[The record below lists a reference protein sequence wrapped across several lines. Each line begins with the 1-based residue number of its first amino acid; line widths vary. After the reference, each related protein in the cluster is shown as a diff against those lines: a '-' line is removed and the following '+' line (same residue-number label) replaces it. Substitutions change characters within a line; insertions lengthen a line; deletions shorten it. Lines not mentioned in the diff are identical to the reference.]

1 MSASG
6 WSLEQGASQAGRV
19 AVVTGAN
26 TGVGLEVARGLA
38 ILGATV
44 VLACRNTEAAAA
56 ARQDILR
63 SAPGARVDVV
73 HLDVS
78 DLASVRACAD
88 ELRAGQPVIDILVNN
103 AGVMHQTRQLTV
115 DGFEGD
121 FGTNFLGPF
130 ALTGL
135 LLDRV
140 LASEAGRII
149 AVSSKTHRSGRIAFD
164 DLQSTTSFTPARAYT
179 QSKLAQLMATYELQR
194 RLESA
199 ASPAIALAAHPGGT
213 RTSILREQPR
223 AVRWVFNSRSR
234 YVTGWFTQG
243 PSEGALPML
252 RAATDPAATG
262 GEFYGPGGRF
272 EQIGPPV
279 LVRAAGR
286 AGDTEAQQ
294 RLWAIAEALTGVT
307 YSLTRDPA

>member
-6 WSLEQGASQAGRV
+6 WSPEQGAPQAGRV

-44 VLACRNTEAAAA
+44 VLACRNTDAAAA

-63 SAPGARVDVV
+63 SAPAARVDVV
-73 HLDVS
+73 RLDVS

-88 ELRAGQPVIDILVNN
+88 ELRAGYPVIDILVNN
-103 AGVMHQTRQLTV
+103 AGVMHQTRKLTV

-135 LLDRV
+135 LLDRI
-140 LASEAGRII
+140 LASRAGRII

-164 DLQSTTSFTPARAYT
+164 DLQLTTSFTPARAYT

-194 RLESA
+194 RLESVG
-199 ASPAIALAAHPGGT
+199 SPAIALAAHPGGA
-213 RTSILREQPR
+213 RTSILREQSR

-243 PSEGALPML
+243 PAEGALPML

-262 GEFYGPGGRF
+262 GQFYGPGGRF

-286 AGDTEAQQ
+286 AGDADAQR
-294 RLWAIAEALTGVT
+294 RLWTVAEALTGVT

>member
-1 MSASG
+1 VSATAWTLAKGSP
-6 WSLEQGASQAGRV
+6 QHGRT

-38 ILGATV
+38 GLGATV
-44 VLACRNTEAAAA
+44 VLACRNRDAADA
-56 ARQDILR
+56 ARHDILR
-63 SAPGARVDVV
+63 TAPDARVDVV

-78 DLASVRACAD
+78 DLASVRACAE
-88 ELRAGQPVIDILVNN
+88 ELRAGYSVIDVLVNN

-121 FGTNFLGPF
+121 LGTNFLGPF

-140 LASEAGRII
+140 LASRSGRIV
-149 AVSSKTHRSGRIAFD
+149 AVNSKTSRGGRIAFD
-164 DLQSTTSFTPARAYT
+164 DLQLTKSFTPTVAYT

-194 RLESA
+194 RLDSLGSE
-199 ASPAIALAAHPGGT
+199 AISLAAHPGGS
-213 RTSILREQPR
+213 RTGILREQSR
-223 AVRWVFNSRSR
+223 AVRWVFNRRFR
-234 YVTGWFTQG
+234 YLTGWFTQG
-243 PSEGALPML
+243 PADGALAML

-262 GEFYGPGGRF
+262 GQFYGPGGRF

-279 LVRAAGR
+279 LVRAPRR
-286 AGDTEAQQ
+286 AHDAEAQQ
-294 RLWAIAEALTGVT
+294 RLWTIAEELTGVT
-307 YSLTRDPA
+307 YPLTREPS

>member
-1 MSASG
+1 MNVAQ
-6 WSLEQGASQAGRV
+6 WSLEQGSSQAGRT

-38 ILGATV
+38 VLGATV
-44 VLACRNTEAAAA
+44 VLACRNTDAADA
-56 ARQDILR
+56 ARRDIHR
-63 SAPGARVDVV
+63 SAPQARIEVV

-78 DLASVRACAD
+78 DLSSVRDCAAQ
-88 ELRAGQPVIDILVNN
+88 LRAGYPVIDILVNN
-103 AGVMHQTRQLTV
+103 AGVMHQTRQLTA

-135 LLDRV
+135 LLDRL
-140 LASEAGRII
+140 LASAAGRII

-164 DLQSTTSFTPARAYT
+164 DLQSAASFTAAAAYT

-194 RLESA
+194 RLEA
-199 ASPAIALAAHPGGT
+199 AAAPAIALAAHPGGT

-223 AVRWVFNSRSR
+223 AIRWVFNSRSR
-234 YVTGWFTQG
+234 YLTGWFTQA
-243 PSEGALPML
+243 PEQGALPML
-252 RAATDPAATG
+252 RAATDPAAAG
-262 GEFYGPGGRF
+262 GQFYGPGGRF

-286 AGDTEAQQ
+286 AGDVEVQR
-294 RLWAIAEALTGVT
+294 RLWRIAEELTGVT
-307 YSLTRDPA
+307 YALAPDPS